1 MTSYLISPY
10 GHPANASSRTLAEL
24 NSASLLPFQLL
35 YCKSS
40 QSHDFYSKS
49 DLFVFKSFPP
59 PPLVFKSFPPPS
71 HSGSSPAGSSSQY
84 FASLFL
90 LHNPYHPVLI

>member
-1 MTSYLISPY
+1 MNDFLFDISIWTSCQCF
-10 GHPANASSRTLAEL
+10 SSRTLAEL

-40 QSHDFYSKS
+40 PSHDFYLKS

-59 PPLVFKSFPPPS
+59 PS
-71 HSGSSPAGSSSQY
+71 HSGNSPAGSSTQY

-90 LHNPYHPVLI
+90 LHNPYHRVLI